1 MLPLS
6 GHEVFQIGFGCVG
19 KMTFELPPMV
29 CTALDTV
36 ETLMRRAQAINRLTE
51 AQQDRLATALQTA
64 RDALVG

>member
-1 MLPLS
+1 
-6 GHEVFQIGFGCVG
+6 
-19 KMTFELPPMV
+19 MV